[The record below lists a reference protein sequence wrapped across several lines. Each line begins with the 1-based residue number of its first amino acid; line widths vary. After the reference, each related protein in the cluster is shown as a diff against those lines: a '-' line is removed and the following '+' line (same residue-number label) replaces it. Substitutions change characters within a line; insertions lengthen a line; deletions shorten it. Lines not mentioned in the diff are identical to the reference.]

1 MGDEPRAET
10 VGSMLRSP
18 EVVEAVRRARDDM
31 TAEKVLDAAV
41 LEAVRLQEDAGLDVI
56 TDGEVR
62 RLAWAQTTRFL
73 DCFAAT
79 PGRGVL
85 DWRGGAPG
93 STVTAPAGAGQPPV
107 AGGGYPAVVRRVA
120 DAARTGDM
128 TAEYAF
134 LVRHA
139 HTRTKFTMA
148 APSYHRRYWSPEHSI
163 TAYRDCEEFLTDIRD
178 YLREVVAGLVAL
190 GCDYIQLDAPN
201 YGSLCDPDT
210 RARMTAEGR
219 EPDAETVFDAELD
232 SSVFDGVRDVTSAL
246 HICRGNGPGGA
257 WHSAGG
263 YGAISGL
270 LFPRLTFD
278 RLLLEYDSDRAG
290 TFAPLTDIRT
300 GTVAVLGLLTTKSDQ
315 LEDEADIETRIAEAA
330 QVKPLAELALSTQCG
345 FASVPAANPVSAAG
359 QRAKLEAVSRIARRT
374 WPG

>member
-10 VGSMLRSP
+10 VGSLLRT
-18 EVVEAVRRARDDM
+18 EDIVRAARAGTDD
-31 TAEKVLDAAV
+31 AAAV
-41 LEAVRLQEDAGLDVI
+41 LALDDAVLDAVRLQEDAGLDVI

-62 RLAWAQTTRFL
+62 RVAWAQTTRFV
-73 DCFAAT
+73 DCFAVT

-85 DWRGGAPG
+85 NWRGGAA
-93 STVTAPAGAGQPPV
+93 VPASPAQ

-120 DAARTGDM
+120 DAPRTGAM
-128 TAEYAF
+128 TDEYAF
-134 LVRHA
+134 LARHA

-148 APSYHRRYWSPEHSI
+148 APSYHRRYWSPQHSGS
-163 TAYRDCEEFLTDIRD
+163 AYRNCEQFLTDIRD
-178 YLREVVAGLVAL
+178 YQREVVAELVAL

-210 RARMTAEGR
+210 RAAMVADGR
-219 EPDAETVFDAELD
+219 DPDAETSFDAELD
-232 SSVFDGVRDVTSAL
+232 SSLFDGVTGVTSAL

-270 LFPRLTFD
+270 LFPRLSFD

-290 TFAPLTDIRT
+290 TFEPLTDVRP
-300 GTVAVLGLLTTKSDQ
+300 GTVVVLGLVTTKSDR
-315 LEDEADIETRIAEAA
+315 LEEAGDVEARIAEAA
-330 QVKPLAELALSTQCG
+330 RIKPLAELALSTQCG
-345 FASVPAANPVSAAG
+345 FASVPAGNPVTAVG
-359 QRAKLEAVSRIARRT
+359 QQAKLELVGRVAHWVWTR
-374 WPG
+374 